1 MVETKTVKISVTRE
15 EIIIE
20 KRSPSGYLKALVLV
34 FTKENISIQVNKVQ
48 KKKQKIQPVIKDIIP
63 NTSLSAN
70 GTIRII

>member
-1 MVETKTVKISVTRE
+1 MKISVTRE
-15 EIIIE
+15 KIIIE
-20 KRSPSGYLKALVLV
+20 KRSPSEYLKARVLV

>member
-20 KRSPSGYLKALVLV
+20 KRSPSEYLKALVLV

-48 KKKQKIQPVIKDIIP
+48 KKKQKIQPVIKDIILIQ
-63 NTSLSAN
+63 SY
-70 GTIRII
+70 